1 MINTVL
7 QVFKTELEKLGI
19 NYSYMMNESEKVT
32 YPYVTGEF
40 SENDWTH
47 ENLMASGNMLLEAW
61 TRNTWAELTELTEKI
76 KAHFSE
82 FQTIQNG
89 VAVAINYTTAMP
101 RRTNDIELKKM
112 EIQLDCVYW
121 KGI

>member
-19 NYSYMMNESEKVT
+19 NYSYMMNESEKVV

-40 SENDWTH
+40 SENDWTY
-47 ENLMASGNMLLEAW
+47 ENLMASGTMLLEAW
-61 TRNTWAELTELTEKI
+61 TRNTWAELTELAEKI
-76 KAHFSE
+76 KVHFSE
-82 FQTIQNG
+82 FQTIING

>member
-19 NYSYMMNESEKVT
+19 NYSYMMNESEKVV

-47 ENLMASGNMLLEAW
+47 ENLMASGTMLLEAW
-61 TRNTWAELTELTEKI
+61 TRNTWAELTELAEKI
-76 KAHFSE
+76 KVHFSE
-82 FQTIQNG
+82 FQTIING

-112 EIQLDCVYW
+112 EIQLDCVSW